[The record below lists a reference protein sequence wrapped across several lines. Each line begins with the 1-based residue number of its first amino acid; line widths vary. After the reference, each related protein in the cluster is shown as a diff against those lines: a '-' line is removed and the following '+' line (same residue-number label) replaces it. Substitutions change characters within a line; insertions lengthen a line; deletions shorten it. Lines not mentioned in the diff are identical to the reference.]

1 MSLIRRLFN
10 AARDERLSRDIGR
23 EMEFHIREHADAL
36 MARGVSERDA
46 MLAARRRFGNATYQS
61 ERTRD
66 ADIIAWVDSVKA
78 DIRYAMRALRRAPA
92 FTAVAVLSLGLGIGA
107 NTAIYSLLDAVVLR
121 SLNVP
126 HPDELVIL
134 TLSDTKSSAY
144 FTNPLWEQ
152 VRDNATGFT
161 AIAAFG
167 ETPFNTAEGGEVR
180 RVRGQWVSG
189 DYFRVFAV
197 QAALGRVLAPGDD
210 VRGCPATAVLGYDFW
225 QSEYGGRGDIVG
237 ASLSLEGKPFQIVGV
252 ASSSFGGPEVG
263 YVPQVYTPICAQAIM
278 TSQAQLAARSRWW
291 LRVIGRRDPNLTLV
305 ALRARLKSLAPTL
318 YAATVPPDWSAEGK
332 IDYQK
337 RTMNVFPA
345 PEGVS
350 AVRERYTMALK
361 VMMGAVTL
369 LLLITCANVAN
380 LLLARAA
387 TRQREVAIR
396 LAIGAARAR
405 LVRQLLTE
413 SALLALVG
421 AIAGLFVARWGTTA
435 LVSLISTN
443 ASPVSLDLAL
453 NVRVLAFT
461 AFIAAVTVAIFGL
474 VPAWRGTRVS
484 PQVAMK
490 AGGRGLAEGHSR
502 FTVGKSLVVAQVAL
516 SLTLIV
522 GAGLLVG
529 SLRNL
534 RGMDPGFTSE
544 GVLMVN
550 ANFRRTGLE
559 GDTRRAAQREALD
572 RIRALPGVR
581 LAASADLTPVGGSSW
596 NDFLYVDGFT
606 PTSTEDGLVWFNE
619 VGDEYFAT
627 LDIRLIVGRDF
638 DRTDVP
644 NGPRTAIL
652 SHSLAT
658 KFFGDTSAVGR
669 RFRTKRGDT
678 FSDYYTVVGVVEDA
692 KYRSLRETNSGTVYL
707 PGSQN
712 TEGAPYMN
720 IVMRADGNSLP
731 LVPAVK
737 RAIAAVHRGIT
748 LEITTMDA
756 QLAAS
761 LSRERMLAVLSAI
774 FGSVALALSML
785 GLYGV
790 MTYTVARR
798 RNELGVRI
806 ALGADGARLLQMVL
820 LDVARVAL
828 IGLVLGAAGA
838 LAAGRLLDAFLFGL
852 EPADPAVLGG
862 ASALLLAVA
871 LLAGLLPALRAS
883 RADPVAA
890 LRED

>member
-1 MSLIRRLFN
+1 VWLDSL
-10 AARDERLSRDIGR
+10 
-23 EMEFHIREHADAL
+23 
-36 MARGVSERDA
+36 
-46 MLAARRRFGNATYQS
+46 
-61 ERTRD
+61 
-66 ADIIAWVDSVKA
+66 KA
-78 DIRYAMRALRRAPA
+78 DVRYAVRALRRAPA
-92 FTAVAVLSLGLGIGA
+92 FTVVAVLSLGLGIGA

-121 SLNVP
+121 SLPVP

-134 TLSDTKSSAY
+134 TLSDAKSSAY

-167 ETPFNTAEGGEVR
+167 ETSFNTADGGEVR
-180 RVRGQWVSG
+180 RVRGQWVGG
-189 DYFRVFAV
+189 DYFRVFGV
-197 QAALGRVLAPGDD
+197 QAAIGRVLAPADD
-210 VRGCPATAVLGYDFW
+210 VRGCPATAVLGHDFW
-225 QSEYGGRGDIVG
+225 QSEYGGRGDVVG
-237 ASLSLEGKPFQIVGV
+237 TSISLEGKPFQIVGV
-252 ASSSFGGPEVG
+252 VSSSFGSPEVG
-263 YVPQVYTPICAQAIM
+263 YVPQVYTPICAQAII
-278 TSQAQLAARSRWW
+278 TSQAQLDSRSRWW
-291 LRVIGRRDPNLTLV
+291 LRVIGRRDADLTLE
-305 ALRARLKSLAPTL
+305 ALRARLKSLAPTA

-337 RTMNVFPA
+337 RTMSVFPA

-350 AVRERYTMALK
+350 AVRERYTLALK

-387 TRQREVAIR
+387 ARQREVAIR

-413 SALLALVG
+413 SALLAVVG
-421 AIAGLFVARWGTTA
+421 ALAGLFIARWGTTA
-435 LVSLISTN
+435 LVSLISTD
-443 ASPVSLDLAL
+443 AAPVSLDLAL

-461 AFIAAVTVAIFGL
+461 AFIAVVTVAIFGL

-502 FTVGKSLVVAQVAL
+502 FTIGKSLVVAQVAL

-534 RGMDPGFTSE
+534 RDMDPGFTSA

-559 GDTRRAAQREALD
+559 GPTRRAAQHEALD

-596 NDFLYVDGFT
+596 NDFVYVDGFT
-606 PTSTEDGLVWFNE
+606 PASDEDALVWFNE
-619 VGDEYFAT
+619 VGADYFAT
-627 LDIRLIVGRDF
+627 LNIRRIAGRDF
-638 DRTDVP
+638 DDTDVP
-644 NGPRTAIL
+644 NGPKTAVL
-652 SHSLAT
+652 SHSLAK
-658 KFFGDTSAVGR
+658 KFFGDSLAIGR

-678 FSDYYTVVGVVEDA
+678 FSDYYTVVGVVEEA

-707 PGSQN
+707 AASQDA
-712 TEGAPYMN
+712 EGAPYMN
-720 IVMRADGNSLP
+720 VVIRADGSPLP

-737 RAIAAVHRGIT
+737 RAIAGVHPGIT
-748 LEITTMDA
+748 LQISTMDS

-761 LSRERMLAVLSAI
+761 LSRERMLAVLSGI
-774 FGSVALALSML
+774 FGVVALALSTL

-790 MTYTVARR
+790 MSYTVARR

-806 ALGADGARLLQMVL
+806 ALGADRSRLLRMVL
-820 LDVARVAL
+820 LDVARVVMV
-828 IGLVLGAAGA
+828 GLVIGAAGA
-838 LAAGRLLDAFLFGL
+838 LAAGKLLDAFLFGV
-852 EPADPAVLGG
+852 EPAEPTVLGG
-862 ASALLLAVA
+862 AGILLLVVA
-871 LLAGLLPALRAS
+871 LFAGLLPALRAS